1 MVKTFHYTLFITT
14 LLICSCKT
22 NTGNNTAINDT
33 LNAKDVKNTIKED
46 KNGIKGDSLLYDD
59 DEGYNHVEANKAQTF
74 VLKTFKIDTTKVF
87 LPGVV
92 YHKNDDSYVVQ
103 VAVDRKEYE
112 VTHSTFYKY
121 FPKTQLVLDAVFY
134 DTLYYK
140 KQVFKKFR

>member
-1 MVKTFHYTLFITT
+1 MIKIFHYTLFITS

-22 NTGNNTAINDT
+22 NTSNNTAINDT
-33 LNAKDVKNTIKED
+33 SNGKNVKNTIKED
-46 KNGIKGDSLLYDD
+46 INGIKGDSLLYDD
-59 DEGYNHVEANKAQTF
+59 DEGYNHVEANKAEEF

-134 DTLYYK
+134 DTLYHNNKLYPK
-140 KQVFKKFR
+140 K